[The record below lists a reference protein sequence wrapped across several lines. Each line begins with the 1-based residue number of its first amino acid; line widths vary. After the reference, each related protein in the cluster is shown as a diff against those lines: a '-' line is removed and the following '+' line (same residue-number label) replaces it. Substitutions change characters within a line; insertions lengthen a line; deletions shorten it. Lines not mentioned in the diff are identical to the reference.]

1 MRRIYT
7 GIDIGSDS
15 IKIVVSEVFN
25 KKFHVLASTSVK
37 SKGVRRGLI
46 IDKEKVSN
54 SIKTAVKEIE
64 ATIGIKIEEAV
75 VTIPSNDRK
84 LSVESGT
91 TKIVLDTV
99 SGEDIVNAFLKDM
112 N

>member
-46 IDKEKVSN
+46 IE
-54 SIKTAVKEIE
+54 
-64 ATIGIKIEEAV
+64 
-75 VTIPSNDRK
+75 RK
-84 LSVESGT
+84 S
-91 TKIVLDTV
+91 K
-99 SGEDIVNAFLKDM
+99 
-112 N
+112 

>member
-1 MRRIYT
+1 M
-7 GIDIGSDS
+7 
-15 IKIVVSEVFN
+15 
-25 KKFHVLASTSVK
+25 LASTSVK

-91 TKIVLDTV
+91 TKIVYL
-99 SGEDIVNAFLKDM
+99 
-112 N
+112 